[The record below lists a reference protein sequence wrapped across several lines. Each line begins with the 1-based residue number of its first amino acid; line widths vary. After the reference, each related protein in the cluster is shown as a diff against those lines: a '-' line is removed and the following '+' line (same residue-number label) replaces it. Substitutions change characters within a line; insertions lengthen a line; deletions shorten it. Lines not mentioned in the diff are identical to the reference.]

1 MNAPIASMSTIV
13 CRPAQLSDV
22 PALARIRAQDWGDEE
37 YWLRRVTAYM
47 QGESHPQQSLPERVV
62 FVAECE
68 ERVVGLVA
76 GHLTRRYKCD
86 GELEWINVLSEYQRR
101 GVASVLLRGLAEW
114 FKERN
119 ALRICVDVQPKNTV
133 ARSFYRQHG
142 AEDLNL
148 HWLVWPDIRR
158 ALEVQR

>member
-1 MNAPIASMSTIV
+1 MPPIV
-13 CRPAQLSDV
+13 CRQAELADV

-37 YWLRRVTAYM
+37 YWVPRVTAYLK
-47 QGESHPQQSLPERVV
+47 GESHPQQSLPKRVV
-62 FVAECE
+62 FVAESD
-68 ERVVGLVA
+68 ERVDGLVA

-86 GELEWINVLSEYQRR
+86 GELQWINVLSECQRR
-101 GVASVLLRGLAEW
+101 GIASVLLRRLAEW

-142 AEDLNL
+142 AEDLNP

-158 ALEVQR
+158 VLDAQR

>member
-1 MNAPIASMSTIV
+1 MSPPLRLI
-13 CRPAQLSDV
+13 DV
-22 PALARIRAQDWGDEE
+22 PTLARIRAQDWGNGE
-37 YWLRRVTAYM
+37 YWVWRVTAYL
-47 QGESHPQQSLPERVV
+47 QGESHPRQSPPERVV
-62 FVAECE
+62 FVAESKQ
-68 ERVVGLVA
+68 RVVGFVA

-101 GVASVLLRGLAEW
+101 GVASVLLRQLAEW
-114 FKERN
+114 FRERN
-119 ALRICVDVQPKNTV
+119 AFRICVDVQPKNTV